1 MEAEGW
7 WREIS
12 DPMDRNFMW
21 GICES
26 FVVRCLKGIVY
37 SDDRTESD
45 NTIEV
50 TQVNGMG
57 ESNLRHIVR

>member
-21 GICES
+21 SICES

-45 NTIEV
+45 NT
-50 TQVNGMG
+50 T
-57 ESNLRHIVR
+57 